1 MGKNYCVVYMLNIQ
15 ICQCH
20 YINHMHLIL
29 ILQVLCFIL
38 MICAAVVVGAVNN
51 VEDNVEKIEGIEYK
65 NAGSYRSA
73 AGWLI
78 FVSIW
83 GMIIEIG
90 VIILRFLNV
99 SFISLEGIIF
109 RGTVSH
115 CFLCVGA
122 TGYMGPGKLDYLIHI
137 TNVLWVTD
145 Y

>member
-1 MGKNYCVVYMLNIQ
+1 
-15 ICQCH
+15 
-20 YINHMHLIL
+20 
-29 ILQVLCFIL
+29 
-38 MICAAVVVGAVNN
+38 MICAAVVVSAVNN
-51 VEDNVEKIEGIEYK
+51 VEGHVEDIRGRDEYE

-83 GMIIEIG
+83 GMIIEIC
-90 VIILRFLNV
+90 VIILRFLNI

-109 RGTVSH
+109 RGTVSY
-115 CFLCVGA
+115 CFLCVCA

>member
-1 MGKNYCVVYMLNIQ
+1 
-15 ICQCH
+15 
-20 YINHMHLIL
+20 
-29 ILQVLCFIL
+29 

-51 VEDNVEKIEGIEYK
+51 VEDDVEEIQGIDEYE

-83 GMIIEIG
+83 GMIIEIC
-90 VIILRFLNV
+90 VIVLRFLNI

-109 RGTVSH
+109 RGTVSY
-115 CFLCVGA
+115 CFLCVCA